1 MNHELITAA
10 QKGLAL
16 VDVYLRESRSTM
28 HAEYD
33 PKSESAPKLAFQHK
47 FFVKH
52 VAGFTVSEEGNNFEL
67 VRYYVTTGLRLLPTD
82 LADVA
87 KESDELAKHAK
98 AEIAAEFVSEYK
110 LINPDL
116 SKEAIEEFGKYNTML
131 HIWPY
136 WRELI
141 QSMCA
146 RMHLAQIVLP
156 MYRVPPKVT
165 EPEKK
170 TAQDIEKER
179 NV

>member
-1 MNHELITAA
+1 MNRELIKAA
-10 QKGLAL
+10 QDGLAL
-16 VDVYLRESRSTM
+16 VDVYLRESHSSI

-33 PKSESAPKLAFQHK
+33 PKSENAPKLAFQHK

-52 VAGFTVSEEGNNFEL
+52 VAGFMVSEEGENHEL
-67 VRYYVTTGLRLLPTD
+67 VRYYVATGLRLLPTN
-82 LADVA
+82 LADA
-87 KESDELAKHAK
+87 EKEPDELTKHAM
-98 AEIAAEFVSEYK
+98 AEITAEFVSEYK
-110 LINPDL
+110 IIKPDL

-146 RMHLAQIVLP
+146 RMRLAQIVLP
-156 MYRVPPKVT
+156 MYRVPVVT
-165 EPEKK
+165 EPTKK

>member
-1 MNHELITAA
+1 
-10 QKGLAL
+10 
-16 VDVYLRESRSTM
+16 M

-52 VAGFTVSEEGNNFEL
+52 VVGFTVSEEEANFQL
-67 VRYYVTTGLRLLPTD
+67 IRYHVSTGLRLLPTN
-82 LADVA
+82 LADA
-87 KESDELAKHAK
+87 ERESDELTKHVM
-98 AEIAAEFVSEYK
+98 AEITAEFVSEYRIIK
-110 LINPDL
+110 PDL

-146 RMHLAQIVLP
+146 RMRMAQIVLP
-156 MYRVPPKVT
+156 MYRVPKYT
-165 EPEKK
+165 EQEKMP
-170 TAQDIEKER
+170 AQDIEKEK